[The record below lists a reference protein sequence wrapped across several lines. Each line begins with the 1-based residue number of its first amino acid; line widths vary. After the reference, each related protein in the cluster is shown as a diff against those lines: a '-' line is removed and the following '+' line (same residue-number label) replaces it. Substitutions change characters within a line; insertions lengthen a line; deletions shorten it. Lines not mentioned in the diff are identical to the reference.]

1 MKKINFSILFFLISL
16 IGKSQSIT
24 PATLGIAGATSM
36 QNNYTLT
43 FSAGES
49 ISITEFKNQN
59 NYSLNSGFLQ
69 NFTPLIT
76 GIFNNIELLSKENFT
91 ITPNP
96 TKGLSNLTNNE
107 NMSGLLQYQILDAN
121 SNILYIS
128 NLISINNKSSHKID
142 LTNYITG
149 NYYIKIFFKTNNLKI
164 KNGVFKI
171 IKI

>member
-1 MKKINFSILFFLISL
+1 MKKIKISILFFLISL
-16 IGKSQSIT
+16 NGKSQSIT
-24 PATLGIAGATSM
+24 PATLGIAGVTSQ

-76 GIFNNIELLSKENFT
+76 GIFNNIELLSKEDFV

-142 LTNYITG
+142 LTNYIMG

>member
-1 MKKINFSILFFLISL
+1 MKKIKISILFFLISL
-16 IGKSQSIT
+16 NGKSQSIT
-24 PATLGIAGATSM
+24 PATLGIAGVTSQ

-76 GIFNNIELLSKENFT
+76 GIFNNIELLSKEDFV

>member
-1 MKKINFSILFFLISL
+1 MKKINISILFFLISL
-16 IGKSQSIT
+16 NGKSQSIT
-24 PATLGIAGATSM
+24 PATLGIAGVTSQ

-76 GIFNNIELLSKENFT
+76 GIFNNIELLSKEDFV

-149 NYYIKIFFKTNNLKI
+149 NYFIKIFFKTNNLKI

>member
-1 MKKINFSILFFLISL
+1 MKKINISILFFLISL
-16 IGKSQSIT
+16 NGKSQSIT
-24 PATLGIAGATSM
+24 PATLGIAGVTSL

-76 GIFNNIELLSKENFT
+76 GIFNNIELLSKEDFV

>member
-1 MKKINFSILFFLISL
+1 MKCIN
-16 IGKSQSIT
+16 GEAQSIT
-24 PATLGIAGATSM
+24 PATLGIAGVTSM
-36 QNNYTLT
+36 QNNYILT

-76 GIFNNIELLSKENFT
+76 GIFNNIELLSKEDFV

-96 TKGLSNLTNNE
+96 TKGLSNLTNIE

-149 NYYIKIFFKTNNLKI
+149 NYFIKIFFKTNNLKI

>member
-1 MKKINFSILFFLISL
+1 MKKINISILFFLISL
-16 IGKSQSIT
+16 NGKSQSIT
-24 PATLGIAGATSM
+24 PATLGIAGVTSQ

-76 GIFNNIELLSKENFT
+76 GIFNNIELLSKEDFV

-128 NLISINNKSSHKID
+128 NLISINNKSSYKID

-149 NYYIKIFFKTNNLKI
+149 NYFIKIFFKTNNLKI

>member
-1 MKKINFSILFFLISL
+1 MKKINISILFFLISL

-24 PATLGIAGATSM
+24 PATLGIAGVTSQ

-76 GIFNNIELLSKENFT
+76 GIFNNIELLSKEDFV